1 MDPRKKLMKLQKA
14 SRYAL
19 YAVLHLA
26 SAPDRQ
32 HSTAD
37 IASEYGI
44 SSHHLAKVM
53 RTLVRSGLIESVRGV
68 GGGYRFAGNVRR
80 TALWD
85 VIHEFESLES
95 DIESPDQLS
104 GNAEIVI
111 SGLDSV
117 HSEIDG
123 LIRSTLDSITLK
135 TLLRYGVENLE
146 REQRIAAG
154 S

>member
-1 MDPRKKLMKLQKA
+1 MKLQKA

-26 SAPDRQ
+26 SEPDKQ
-32 HSTAD
+32 HSTAEL
-37 IASEYGI
+37 AEEYEI
-44 SSHHLAKVM
+44 SIHHLAKVM

-68 GGGYRFAGNVRR
+68 GGGYRFAGNIRR
-80 TALWD
+80 STLWD

-95 DIESPDQLS
+95 DIDTPNNLS
-104 GNAEIVI
+104 GTAEIVI

-117 HSEIDG
+117 NNEIDG

-135 TLLRYGVENLE
+135 TLLMYGVENLE
-146 REQRIAAG
+146 RDRDAA
-154 S
+154 SNQATSE

>member
-1 MDPRKKLMKLQKA
+1 MKLQKA

-26 SAPDRQ
+26 SEPDKQ

-37 IASEYGI
+37 IAKEYSI
-44 SSHHLAKVM
+44 SIHHLAKVM

-80 TALWD
+80 TTLWD

-95 DIESPDQLS
+95 EIDTPEDLS
-104 GNAEIVI
+104 GSAEIVI

-117 HSEIDG
+117 NGEIDG

-135 TLLRYGVENLE
+135 TLLRYGLENLD
-146 REQRIAAG
+146 RG
-154 S
+154 

>member
-1 MDPRKKLMKLQKA
+1 MKLQKA

-26 SAPDRQ
+26 NDPDRQ
-32 HSTAD
+32 HSTAE
-37 IASEYGI
+37 IAQEYGI
-44 SSHHLAKVM
+44 SIHHLAKVM

-80 TALWD
+80 TTLWD

-95 DIESPDQLS
+95 EIDTPEELR
-104 GNAEIVI
+104 GTAEIVI

-117 HSEIDG
+117 NSEIDG

-135 TLLRYGVENLE
+135 TLLLYGVENLE
-146 REQRIAAG
+146 R
-154 S
+154 SS

>member
-1 MDPRKKLMKLQKA
+1 MKLQKA

-26 SAPDRQ
+26 GEPGKQ
-32 HSTAD
+32 FSTAD
-37 IASEYGI
+37 IAESYGI
-44 SSHHLAKVM
+44 SMHHLAKVM

-80 TALWD
+80 TTLWD

-95 DIESPDQLS
+95 DLDAAHDLT

-111 SGLDSV
+111 SGLETV
-117 HSEIDG
+117 TSEIDG
-123 LIRSTLDSITLK
+123 LIRATLDSITLK
-135 TLLRYGVENLE
+135 TLLRYGVDSLA
-146 REQRIAAG
+146 RDR
-154 S
+154 

>member
-1 MDPRKKLMKLQKA
+1 MKLQKA

-26 SAPDRQ
+26 SEPEQ
-32 HSTAD
+32 QFSTAD
-37 IASEYGI
+37 IAERYGI
-44 SSHHLAKVM
+44 SMHHLAKVM

-80 TALWD
+80 TTLWD

-95 DIESPDQLS
+95 DLDAADQLS
-104 GNAEIVI
+104 GNSEIVV

-117 HSEIDG
+117 MHELDAM
-123 LIRSTLDSITLK
+123 IRATLDSITLK
-135 TLLRYGVENLE
+135 TLLRYGVESLE
-146 REQRIAAG
+146 RQL
-154 S
+154 